1 MDWIDG
7 VFPNHFDL
15 AFVGV
20 FFGFCSLCFLI
31 IYVPALK
38 WFSGLGSG
46 LPGIALRRQIDLV
59 LTVQL
64 FGHSEVPLKNITRI

>member
-20 FFGFCSLCFLI
+20 FFGFWSLCFLI
-31 IYVPALK
+31 TYVPALK
-38 WFSGLGSG
+38 CSVAWGAGFLGS
-46 LPGIALRRQIDLV
+46 L
-59 LTVQL
+59 
-64 FGHSEVPLKNITRI
+64 